1 MTKIL
6 YIKEKPAFRDEK
18 KKLYM
23 CCSFIESIDIKKIND
38 VK

>member
-18 KKLYM
+18 KVVHVLFLHRKH
-23 CCSFIESIDIKKIND
+23 
-38 VK
+38 

>member
-23 CCSFIESIDIKKIND
+23 YVLFLHRKH
-38 VK
+38 